1 MDGIYLFFAAN
12 YFAQGMSGIAYEPIN
27 YLLKDHFGLSAG
39 QASVFIAWMTLPF
52 LIKPLLGL
60 PTDLFPIRGRRRLP
74 HILLA
79 SIMAAG
85 AWIFLAAR
93 QQYTYGLLLSM
104 LFLANIGIAFSDVV
118 CDAVMVERGKPL
130 GLTGRYQAVQIGIL
144 YLSLVVTG
152 LGGGWL
158 AAHASYRQVFAL
170 TALFPLTIVLSCI
183 WIRETPTPPTA
194 RRALKE
200 CVGLLKDRRFW
211 VLSLI
216 IFLWN
221 FYPFFGTVQ
230 FYFQSETLHL
240 SPVFIGMLSTL
251 GGFSGFLGAA
261 FFWKAHG
268 KLWNRDAMV
277 RAGALIGSLVSLL
290 YFFYLGPVSV
300 AIVEIIFG
308 FTSVVLRLGLM
319 DLLARS
325 CPDGAEATSFALFMS
340 VFDLAASASNT
351 AGGKLYDFLRAGL
364 AGYSHSER
372 MAAWILISIGSLSTI
387 ACWWLVPLAIRET
400 QRPASQ
406 KAENTN

>member
-1 MDGIYLFFAAN
+1 MDSIYLFFAAN

-39 QASVFIAWMTLPF
+39 QTSVFIAWMTLPF
-52 LIKPLLGL
+52 LIKPLLGF
-60 PTDLFPIRGRRRLP
+60 PTDLIPIRGRRRLP

-79 SIMAAG
+79 SLMATG
-85 AWIFLAAR
+85 AWIFLAFR
-93 QQYTYGLLLSM
+93 HQYTYGLLLLM
-104 LFLANIGIAFSDVV
+104 LFLANIGIASSDVV

-130 GLTGRYQAVQIGIL
+130 GLTGRYQAVQIGTL
-144 YLSLVVTG
+144 YLSLVATG

-170 TALFPLTIVLSCI
+170 TALFPLMILVSCV
-183 WIRETPTPPTA
+183 WIRETPTPPTPRLA
-194 RRALKE
+194 IKE
-200 CVGLLKDRRFW
+200 FIGLLKERRFW
-211 VLSLI
+211 LLSLI

-277 RAGALIGSLVSLL
+277 KAGAMIGAVVSLL

-325 CPDGAEATSFALFMS
+325 CPDRAEATSFALFMS

-351 AGGKLYDFLRAGL
+351 AGGKLYDALRAGL
-364 AGYSHSER
+364 AGYSSPER
-372 MAAWILISIGSLSTI
+372 MAAWILILIGSLCTL
-387 ACWWLVPLAIRET
+387 ACWWLVPLVTREA
-400 QRPASQ
+400 QHSAVQ
-406 KAENTN
+406 KAQVAT